1 MPLQFY
7 SFAFFPYP
15 AVNHDCK
22 ALLEARAIKAS
33 GCECSAVPYQRNDPY
48 DAILFAKRDIERD
61 DREPLCNRD
70 APGTTEFR
78 SKILY
83 GQSINS
89 GISSYQEV
97 CQCSLHDT
105 KNIF

>member
-1 MPLQFY
+1 VYRVALSFFAPATKGVVFMPLQFY

-48 DAILFAKRDIERD
+48 DAILFAKRDIER
-61 DREPLCNRD
+61 
-70 APGTTEFR
+70 T
-78 SKILY
+78 
-83 GQSINS
+83 
-89 GISSYQEV
+89 
-97 CQCSLHDT
+97 SLQPRCTRND
-105 KNIF
+105 